1 MVGTLLIVLIAL
13 QSIALV
19 ALAVVVV
26 LYARKTSDSVREFG
40 QAAKDLRE
48 DLLPVVQDLKKT
60 ISDTDGLV
68 LAARTEVDRIGRL
81 AASVERLMEVVAIV
95 QTAEKAVA
103 SSKTTALSVIQGIK
117 AGLHALKSVRRD
129 SEEEPEHGE

>member
-1 MVGTLLIVLIAL
+1 MVETLLVVLIAF

-19 ALAVVVV
+19 AVAVAVV

-40 QAAKDLRE
+40 QAASDLR
-48 DLLPVVQDLKKT
+48 DCLVPVAQDLKKT
-60 ISDTDGLV
+60 INDTDGLV

-81 AASVERLMEVVAIV
+81 SASIERIMEVVALV

-103 SSKTTALSVIQGIK
+103 SSKTTAVSVIQGIK
-117 AGLHALKSVRRD
+117 AGLQALRSVRRN
-129 SEEEPEHGE
+129 SEEGSEHVE